1 MKKSHIAT
9 LLIFLLVIPATLYFG
24 LRLTGRAYYLT
35 STLVIIEIIIPF
47 LLAFE
52 SRRPQA
58 RELVVIA
65 VLSALAVAARVAI
78 PIPNFKAIFAI
89 IMLSGIAFGPEAGF
103 LVGAVSAFA
112 SNFFYGQGAYTPWQ
126 MFAYGA
132 GGNAGG
138 LPVRQGQAAAK
149 ALGHGRVRLSGL
161 CPVCRPTAGHL
172 HGISD
177 PAHYQRSNGM
187 AALYLRLPGEYQPRR
202 LHGSD
207 HGVVRP
213 RAAGEAGAGKA
224 AIRHDGGRRWGLKP
238 AIRR

>member
-89 IMLSGIAFGPEAGF
+89 IMLSGIAF
-103 LVGAVSAFA
+103 A

-132 GGNAGG
+132 GGMLAGFLFAKG
-138 LPVRQGQAAAK
+138 RLPQKRWV
-149 ALGHGRVRLSGL
+149 
-161 CPVCRPTAGHL
+161 
-172 HGISD
+172 
-177 PAHYQRSNGM
+177 M
-187 AALYLRLPGEYQPRR
+187 AAFGFLACVLFVGPLLDTCTVFLTLPIINAQTAWPLYISGFPVNISQ
-202 LHGSD
+202 
-207 HGVVRP
+207 GVCTALTMVLFGPALLEKLERVKLQY
-213 RAAGEAGAGKA
+213 GMTEDD
-224 AIRHDGGRRWGLKP
+224 DGV
-238 AIRR
+238 

>member
-78 PIPNFKAIFAI
+78 PIPNLARRR
-89 IMLSGIAFGPEAGF
+89 AFWWARYPPLPATSFMGREPIPHGRCSPTARGECWRASCSPRAGCRKSA
-103 LVGAVSAFA
+103 GSWPRSAFWPVSCLSA
-112 SNFFYGQGAYTPWQ
+112 HCWTPARY
-126 MFAYGA
+126 F
-132 GGNAGG
+132 
-138 LPVRQGQAAAK
+138 
-149 ALGHGRVRLSGL
+149 
-161 CPVCRPTAGHL
+161 
-172 HGISD
+172 
-177 PAHYQRSNGM
+177 
-187 AALYLRLPGEYQPRR
+187 
-202 LHGSD
+202 
-207 HGVVRP
+207 
-213 RAAGEAGAGKA
+213 
-224 AIRHDGGRRWGLKP
+224 
-238 AIRR
+238 

>member
-132 GGNAGG
+132 GGMLAGFVFAEG
-138 LPVRQGQAAAK
+138 
-149 ALGHGRVRLSGL
+149 
-161 CPVCRPTAGHL
+161 
-172 HGISD
+172 
-177 PAHYQRSNGM
+177 
-187 AALYLRLPGEYQPRR
+187 RLPRKP
-202 LHGSD
+202 
-207 HGVVRP
+207 VVMGIFGFLAVAFFVGPLLDTCSVFLVMSRISLKGAMAFYISGFP
-213 RAAGEAGAGKA
+213 VNLRQAVATAIVLLVLGKPLLEKLDRIKTKYGILDDEWRKEA
-224 AIRHDGGRRWGLKP
+224 
-238 AIRR
+238 

>member
-89 IMLSGIAFGPEAGF
+89 IMLSGT
-103 LVGAVSAFA
+103 LFA
-112 SNFFYGQGAYTPWQ
+112 EN
-126 MFAYGA
+126 
-132 GGNAGG
+132 
-138 LPVRQGQAAAK
+138 
-149 ALGHGRVRLSGL
+149 
-161 CPVCRPTAGHL
+161 
-172 HGISD
+172 
-177 PAHYQRSNGM
+177 
-187 AALYLRLPGEYQPRR
+187 
-202 LHGSD
+202 
-207 HGVVRP
+207 
-213 RAAGEAGAGKA
+213 
-224 AIRHDGGRRWGLKP
+224 GLKKCTVRFP
-238 AIRR
+238 FL

>member
-132 GGNAGG
+132 GGMLAGF
-138 LPVRQGQAAAK
+138 VFAQG
-149 ALGHGRVRLSGL
+149 
-161 CPVCRPTAGHL
+161 
-172 HGISD
+172 
-177 PAHYQRSNGM
+177 
-187 AALYLRLPGEYQPRR
+187 RLPRKPVTMGIFGFLAVAFFVGPLLDTCSVFLVMSRISLKGAMAFYISGFPVNLRQAVATAIVLLVLGKPLLEKLDRIKTKYGI
-202 LHGSD
+202 LDEG
-207 HGVVRP
+207 GK
-213 RAAGEAGAGKA
+213 EA
-224 AIRHDGGRRWGLKP
+224 
-238 AIRR
+238 

>member
-9 LLIFLLVIPATLYFG
+9 LLIFLLVIPATLFFG

-52 SRRPQA
+52 SRKPQA

-65 VLSALAVAARVAI
+65 VLSALAVAARVVI

-89 IMLSGIAFGPEAGF
+89 IMLSGMAFGPEAGF

-112 SNFFYGQGAYTPWQ
+112 SNFLRTGSLYPLADVRLRGRW
-126 MFAYGA
+126 
-132 GGNAGG
+132 NAGG
-138 LPVRQGQAAAK
+138 LPVRERTVAAK
-149 ALGHGRVRLSGL
+149 TLGHGGAWVLGL
-161 CPVCRPTAGHL
+161 RPVCRAFAGYL
-172 HGISD
+172 YRISD
-177 PAHYQRSNGM
+177 PAHCQRPDGM
-187 AALYLRLPGEYQPRR
+187 APLCLRFSGQHQSGNLYRP
-202 LHGSD
+202 D
-207 HGVVRP
+207 HGAVRP
-213 RAAGEAGAGKA
+213 RAAGKAGPSEA
-224 AIRHDGGRRWGLKP
+224 AIRYDGGRRWGLKP